1 MAYIESN
8 KSSEDN
14 STKYNNN
21 SSLNSINPIKD
32 LIFKLVSLFI
42 HPPSSNVE
50 KTVNHLVKS
59 KLNTVN
65 ENSSS
70 VFGGES
76 SEKNT
81 EEIKDGADAI
91 LFK

>member
-8 KSSEDN
+8 KITEDN
-14 STKYNNN
+14 SAKKNNN
-21 SSLNSINPIKD
+21 SSANSINPIKD

-42 HPPSSNVE
+42 HPPSSSVE
-50 KTVNHLVKS
+50 NTVAHFVKS

-65 ENSSS
+65 ENSNSIS
-70 VFGGES
+70 GES
-76 SEKNT
+76 SKKIT
-81 EEIKDGADAI
+81 EENIDGADAI